1 MADSAMVAVHEDLAF
16 EDEAVKDFIAIL
28 EEHRLNCERQGKY
41 VEADIARARLDELR
55 VHEENRRREAMR
67 ARQLAE
73 RLGVEEAH
81 MLEFQQFN
89 VEWDRR
95 MADYE
100 ENAAR
105 LILAM
110 KERHVAE
117 LREFQ
122 QKLIARATIPRHSK
136 EYLNLR
142 RIQDVLAKQKNY
154 AEAAKIKQKA
164 DELVR
169 PVASPPLGARSAAY
183 PAAACRCRCPPAR
196 PSALL
201 VSRALPRW
209 PQMAFEEEK
218 WNNERQ
224 AEMYQKEMRFKQKLR
239 LELHALKKRIQQ
251 GKAEMTRQRQGEL
264 ERLLQRYQNVKREL
278 EQQQR
283 MERVRSA
290 KQSTIRN
297 RSSK

>member
-1 MADSAMVAVHEDLAF
+1 MQ
-16 EDEAVKDFIAIL
+16 DFIAIL

-169 PVASPPLGARSAAY
+169 PVALLRRGGEASGSQLRCAWGFECAHHAAPPHSF
-183 PAAACRCRCPPAR
+183 ACA
-196 PSALL
+196 
-201 VSRALPRW
+201 VSWR

-283 MERVRSA
+283 MERVRTA

>member
-1 MADSAMVAVHEDLAF
+1 MPRPNCRLQ
-16 EDEAVKDFIAIL
+16 DFIAIL

-164 DELVR
+164 DELVSPR
-169 PVASPPLGARSAAY
+169 RLSSLPRGALGDCRLPDASSGASASF
-183 PAAACRCRCPPAR
+183 PPA
-196 PSALL
+196 PIPASL
-201 VSRALPRW
+201 SRCAPVV
-209 PQMAFEEEK
+209 AD
-218 WNNERQ
+218 
-224 AEMYQKEMRFKQKLR
+224 
-239 LELHALKKRIQQ
+239 
-251 GKAEMTRQRQGEL
+251 G
-264 ERLLQRYQNVKREL
+264 V
-278 EQQQR
+278 
-283 MERVRSA
+283 
-290 KQSTIRN
+290 
-297 RSSK
+297 

>member
-1 MADSAMVAVHEDLAF
+1 MVAVHEDLAF

-164 DELVR
+164 DEL
-169 PVASPPLGARSAAY
+169 
-183 PAAACRCRCPPAR
+183 
-196 PSALL
+196 
-201 VSRALPRW
+201 
-209 PQMAFEEEK
+209 MAFEEEK

>member
-1 MADSAMVAVHEDLAF
+1 MHAQ
-16 EDEAVKDFIAIL
+16 DFIAIL

-41 VEADIARARLDELR
+41 VEADIARARLEELHT
-55 VHEENRRREAMR
+55 HEENRRREAMR

-89 VEWDRR
+89 SEWDRR

-105 LILAM
+105 LILSM
-110 KERHVAE
+110 KEKHVEE

-122 QKLIARATIPRHSK
+122 QKLIAKATIPRHSK

-169 PVASPPLGARSAAY
+169 CTLSRSF
-183 PAAACRCRCPPAR
+183 
-196 PSALL
+196 ALQCTHPCSGS
-201 VSRALPRW
+201 SR
-209 PQMAFEEEK
+209 
-218 WNNERQ
+218 
-224 AEMYQKEMRFKQKLR
+224 
-239 LELHALKKRIQQ
+239 
-251 GKAEMTRQRQGEL
+251 
-264 ERLLQRYQNVKREL
+264 
-278 EQQQR
+278 
-283 MERVRSA
+283 
-290 KQSTIRN
+290 
-297 RSSK
+297 